1 MLFGIPQG
9 SILGLILFNIFLGD
23 LHLVISDTDSSS
35 NADNN
40 TIHDSGNSID
50 DVISTL
56 KESSQKLFQWFSQ
69 NQMK

>member
-40 TIHDSGNSID
+40 TIHDSGNSND